1 VEYEDR
7 LTIATPEGVDL
18 DLPLAGLGSR
28 FVAQLV
34 DLILKTTIIVGLLLL
49 LGLAAGDG
57 GDTASQDDVST
68 GAVVAFSVLF
78 IFGLTFFYDVLFE
91 TLGTGR
97 TPGKRLMGLRVLR
110 SGGEPVGLRASVV
123 RNLLRLIDGIP
134 LSYIPGTVAIL
145 ATKRNQ
151 RLGDLAAGTI
161 VVRDPRPRGG
171 ARRRFGRGRRRSA
184 APVVAPAASP
194 AAPDTEH
201 WDVSAVTLDDLATV
215 RRFLERRADLV
226 PEARARL
233 AADLASRLRPRVT
246 GDEGAGDEPFLEGLA
261 AAKANRS

>member
-7 LTIATPEGVDL
+7 LTISTPEGVDL

-34 DLILKTTIIVGLLLL
+34 DLILKTTIIVGLVLL

-57 GDTASQDDVST
+57 GDTASQEDVST
-68 GAVVAFSVLF
+68 GAAVAFAVLF
-78 IFGLTFFYDVLFE
+78 IFALTFFYDVLFE

-110 SGGEPVGLRASVV
+110 AGGQPVGLRASVV
-123 RNLLRLIDGIP
+123 RNLLRLVDGIP

-161 VVRDPRPRGG
+161 VVRDPRSRGG
-171 ARRRFGRGRRRSA
+171 AGRRLGHGRRRST
-184 APVVAPAASP
+184 APVAPAAS
-194 AAPDTEH
+194 AVAPGTEH

-233 AADLASRLRPRVT
+233 AADLASRLRPRVS
-246 GDEGAGDEPFLEGLA
+246 GDEEAGDEPFLEGLA
-261 AAKANRS
+261 AAKANRA

>member
-34 DLILKTTIIVGLLLL
+34 DLVLKTTIIVGLLLL

-68 GAVVAFSVLF
+68 GAAVAFAVLF
-78 IFGLTFFYDVLFE
+78 IFALTFFYDVLFE

-110 SGGEPVGLRASVV
+110 AGGQPVGLRASVV
-123 RNLLRLIDGIP
+123 RNILRLVDGIP

-171 ARRRFGRGRRRSA
+171 TRRRFGRGRRRSA
-184 APVVAPAASP
+184 AVVATAPLLAAE
-194 AAPDTEH
+194 TEH

-233 AADLASRLRPRVT
+233 ASDLASRLRPRVT
-246 GDEGAGDEPFLEGLA
+246 GDEEAGDEPFLEGLA
-261 AAKANRS
+261 AAKANRA